1 MKEHSPIKNQL
12 KTYMLWPLVM
22 VGFMILANISVALID
37 RRAGAAMGGFTFA
50 GVILTIWLLSIR
62 RNQILSGL
70 VDFAAESS
78 DVQKELLEEMSVP
91 YLITDAAGRIL
102 WTNRAFDEMVR
113 EDHSRSN
120 ISAYFPELT
129 AEYLEET
136 VGDVVAHSEWDGHYY
151 EIDMRPLRMDGALT
165 LDLNIDSRAAGD
177 KMFAMFLFDETRA
190 LVYEQEIT
198 NQKMVA
204 GLIYLDNYDEALESV
219 EAVRRSLLEA
229 LIDRKIN
236 KFITGMNGIVSKL
249 EKDKYFF
256 VIEQRYIE
264 ELQKSRFAL
273 LEDVKTVN
281 IGNDMAVTLSI
292 GIGMNGESYLRNYE
306 YARASMD
313 MALGRGGDQ
322 AVVKDGDKIRYY
334 GGKSQQVE
342 KTTRVKA
349 RVKAHALRELMDTK
363 DKILI
368 MGHRNG
374 DIDCIGSAIGIW
386 RAATS
391 FDKRARI
398 VLQSVNASVKP
409 ILEKFK
415 TSPDYPEDMFLTAD
429 QALDWA
435 DANTMLVVVD
445 VNRPSITEAPKLLD
459 RIHTI
464 VVLDHHRQSAEIV
477 KNATLSYVEPYAS
490 SACEMVAE
498 ILQYIGDG
506 IRIKALE
513 ADAMYAGIMID
524 THNFMNQ
531 TGVRTF
537 EAAVTG
543 PSREHRLRISR
554 RKKPSKS

>member
-204 GLIYLDNYDEALESV
+204 GLIYLDNYDEAL
-219 EAVRRSLLEA
+219 
-229 LIDRKIN
+229 
-236 KFITGMNGIVSKL
+236 
-249 EKDKYFF
+249 
-256 VIEQRYIE
+256 
-264 ELQKSRFAL
+264 
-273 LEDVKTVN
+273 
-281 IGNDMAVTLSI
+281 
-292 GIGMNGESYLRNYE
+292 
-306 YARASMD
+306 
-313 MALGRGGDQ
+313 
-322 AVVKDGDKIRYY
+322 
-334 GGKSQQVE
+334 
-342 KTTRVKA
+342 
-349 RVKAHALRELMDTK
+349 
-363 DKILI
+363 
-368 MGHRNG
+368 
-374 DIDCIGSAIGIW
+374 
-386 RAATS
+386 
-391 FDKRARI
+391 
-398 VLQSVNASVKP
+398 
-409 ILEKFK
+409 
-415 TSPDYPEDMFLTAD
+415 
-429 QALDWA
+429 
-435 DANTMLVVVD
+435 
-445 VNRPSITEAPKLLD
+445 
-459 RIHTI
+459 
-464 VVLDHHRQSAEIV
+464 
-477 KNATLSYVEPYAS
+477 
-490 SACEMVAE
+490 
-498 ILQYIGDG
+498 
-506 IRIKALE
+506 
-513 ADAMYAGIMID
+513 
-524 THNFMNQ
+524 
-531 TGVRTF
+531 
-537 EAAVTG
+537 
-543 PSREHRLRISR
+543 
-554 RKKPSKS
+554 